1 MRGEELMNLSRRTTV
16 AGAAVLTGAGFLPKR
31 VFGANERINVA
42 FVGAGGK
49 GNHAVK
55 MLTGNPMVNFVAFA
69 DVDEARAV
77 PSYQQYPGL
86 PRYRDFRAML
96 DKHEK
101 QIDAVVVS
109 TPDHTHHYAAKWCM
123 VRSKHVYVE
132 KPLAHSIREV
142 RDLMAAEKKY
152 KLACQMGNQGHSGVG
167 LQTLRLWMEEGVLGD
182 VREVRAWSNSG
193 WNKADLARPTG
204 DPVPGTLDWDQWIG
218 PAAKVDYSSAYLPA
232 KWRGWNEFGSGA
244 LGDWACHNMDAAYDV
259 LELDCPSSVKLE
271 STGPSKLSFPASVR
285 LTYTFPATKERGEVI
300 LKWYQGKEYS
310 PERPADM
317 DPERQMGTDGGGTL
331 LIGSKATVVMGSHA
345 GTPRIVPETKQRELA
360 KSLPKVRE
368 KQSKHYDNWLLGIKG
383 EETCRSNFAYGGR
396 LTETMMYGL
405 IAMKLNRDLTI
416 DPNKRLIVGDKE
428 ALEAMR
434 GPAPREKWGIFG

>member
-1 MRGEELMNLSRRTTV
+1 
-16 AGAAVLTGAGFLPKR
+16 
-31 VFGANERINVA
+31 
-42 FVGAGGK
+42 
-49 GNHAVK
+49 
-55 MLTGNPMVNFVAFA
+55 
-69 DVDEARAV
+69 
-77 PSYQQYPGL
+77 
-86 PRYRDFRAML
+86 
-96 DKHEK
+96 
-101 QIDAVVVS
+101 
-109 TPDHTHHYAAKWCM
+109 M

-204 DPVPGTLDWDQWIG
+204 EPVPGTLDWDQWIG